1 MSRRDAREVAMKII
15 YQYEFGQACD
25 DDLIKEMSNQV
36 KLSNADMEYLYD
48 VVNGVK
54 NNIVELDSNVEK
66 FLKGWSLDRL
76 AKIDLAILR
85 LSIFEILYRTDVPN
99 SVSINEAVE
108 LAKKYGTE
116 KSFSFINGILAS
128 VVQHVQ

>member
-54 NNIVELDSNVEK
+54 NNIVELDSNVDK